1 MKFIRA
7 TKGVI
12 LCYGGF
18 SADVKFRMF
27 QDPKLNGTLDTT
39 NQPGATSE
47 LWRETSAIGALQ
59 VQNDWIQCGPWGCP
73 REKGMGIGWQF
84 NQTAAAEYGLWVNAD
99 GKRFVNELANRKVRA
114 DAIMVEQAKG
124 LKCFAICN
132 EPNVQPLKK
141 QRPGFLEK
149 MLERKIVEKY
159 DTLEALAKGAGIKA
173 EALVKQVEAFNGV
186 VKAKSD
192 PEWSRYINNDQVPL
206 VEGPWYVCEL
216 QPKVHHCMGGLVT
229 DNECRVLDV
238 RTYEPIAGLY
248 AAGEATGGVHG
259 AVRLGSVAILD
270 CLVFGRLAGQKA
282 AAR

>member
-1 MKFIRA
+1 
-7 TKGVI
+7 
-12 LCYGGF
+12 
-18 SADVKFRMF
+18 
-27 QDPKLNGTLDTT
+27 
-39 NQPGATSE
+39 
-47 LWRETSAIGALQ
+47 
-59 VQNDWIQCGPWGCP
+59 
-73 REKGMGIGWQF
+73 MGIGWQF

-173 EALVKQVEAFNGV
+173 DALAKQVEAFNGV